1 MSASLL
7 MPEERVLSTLNADGT
22 RRWLQPR
29 LSPGRFLTAR
39 RAVAYGLIALFVT
52 LPHWRINGKPP
63 MLLDIIRREFT
74 FFGKTFLPTDS
85 LLLAMLVVGLF
96 LTVFAVTALFGR
108 VWCGWGCPQ
117 TVYLE
122 FVFRP
127 IERVLGGEKSLG
139 GERYR
144 AVLKGVRLVV
154 YCVLSFAL
162 ANTFLAYFVGTDQL
176 WQWIG
181 QSPIA
186 HPTGFLVVMAVTG
199 LMLFDFGF
207 FREQTCFIAC
217 PYGRFQS
224 VMLDRH
230 SLIVTYDRRRGE
242 PRGRAKRERA
252 GGPAGRGP
260 GDLALPVL
268 AGVGVGGEMGG
279 QRELAAGAAGVA
291 VAEAGESVVGG
302 PTGSEGAR
310 GDCVDCFKCV
320 TTCPTGIDIRNGLQM
335 ECIGCAQCIDACDA
349 VMDKL
354 GRPRGLVRYS
364 SQSVVEGESE
374 RIFRPRVVVYGVLLG
389 LIGAAIVWVLL
400 TASPADVSLLRSRG
414 MPFNIESDGTIANQ
428 MLVKIT
434 NRTDRPAEYRLSVL
448 EPTGGVRLQG
458 PAALSVGPGEIGS
471 AQFLVLLEPGV
482 FKGTTGR
489 RDVRVRVGDGAGVEV
504 VGMYRALG
512 PADGRLPGEHREH
525 GRDGDRHE
533 EQDGAKGEHKEDG
546 R

>member
-1 MSASLL
+1 MSGSLL
-7 MPEERVLSTLNADGT
+7 MPEDRVLSTLNADGT

-144 AVLKGVRLVV
+144 AALKGVRLVV
-154 YCVLSFAL
+154 YCVLSFVL

-181 QSPIA
+181 QSPIS
-186 HPTGFLVVMAVTG
+186 HPTGFLVVMAVTA

-230 SLIVTYDRRRGE
+230 SLIVTYDLRRGE
-242 PRGRAKRERA
+242 PRGRGKRAA
-252 GGPAGRGP
+252 GPPTRSKT
-260 GDLALPVL
+260 DVALPVL
-268 AGVGVGGEMGG
+268 AG
-279 QRELAAGAAGVA
+279 AGAGALASGHGPGATGLADAGVA
-291 VAEAGESVVGG
+291 VAEGG
-302 PTGSEGAR
+302 PSAEDAPVR

-374 RIFRPRVVVYGVLLG
+374 RIFRPRVVVYGTLLA
-389 LIGAAIVWVLL
+389 LIAAAVVWVLL
-400 TASPADVSLLRSRG
+400 SASPADVSLLRSRG

-434 NRTDRPAEYRLSVL
+434 NRTDRPAEYRLSVV

-471 AQFLVLLEPGV
+471 GQFLVLLEPGV

-525 GRDGDRHE
+525 GRDGDRHGDGHE
-533 EQDGAKGEHKEDG
+533 EQVGAKGEHKEDG